1 MDGAVAGAAPHFR
14 DSAGRQVITTAMT
27 KGKNARSALLLLL
40 MALVFFV
47 AIMVKVGW
55 LGQ

>member
-1 MDGAVAGAAPHFR
+1 
-14 DSAGRQVITTAMT
+14 MT

-47 AIMVKVGW
+47 AIVVKVGW

>member
-1 MDGAVAGAAPHFR
+1 MDGAVAGAAPHLR
-14 DSAGRQVITTAMT
+14 DPAGRQVITTAMT